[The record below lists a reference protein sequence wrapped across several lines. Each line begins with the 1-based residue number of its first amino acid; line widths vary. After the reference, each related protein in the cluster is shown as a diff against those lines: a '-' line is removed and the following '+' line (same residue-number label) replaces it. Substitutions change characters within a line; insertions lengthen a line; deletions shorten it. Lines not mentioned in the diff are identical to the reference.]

1 MNQTVVVRSIS
12 LYPIKSLDGVAV
24 PAARILAGGTLEH
37 DREFALFDDQGKWI
51 NGKRDSRIHRIRAE
65 YDLSGLLVSLRDTD
79 ELRPRTFHLVEQRR
93 EAEAW
98 FEDFFGVRVQL
109 RRDIQNGFPDDVES
123 TGPTIV
129 GAGTLREVSSWFGIA
144 DPEETRRRFRANI
157 ELATELPFWEDR
169 LFDDAET
176 QVEFRIGDVTVLG
189 VNPCQRCAVPSRNPS
204 TGAVIPDFQRV
215 FAARREETLPPWAT
229 LSRFNH
235 YYRLSVNTRLPVSEA
250 GKSIRCGDE
259 VRVRESTARPKLPS

>member
-1 MNQTVVVRSIS
+1 MNPTVVVNSIS
-12 LYPIKSLDGVAV
+12 VYPIKSLDGVV
-24 PAARILAGGTLEH
+24 VSTARILAGGTLEH
-37 DREFALFDDQGKWI
+37 DREFAVFDDHGKWI

-65 YDLSGLLVSLRDTD
+65 YDLSGLLVSLRDAD
-79 ELRPRTFHLVEQRR
+79 ESQSRTFHLVENQR
-93 EAEAW
+93 ELEAW
-98 FEDFFGVRVQL
+98 FADFFGVHVHL
-109 RRDIQNGFPDDVES
+109 RRDPQNGFPDDVDS

-157 ELATELPFWEDR
+157 ELTTDVPFWEDR
-169 LFDDAET
+169 LFGDAET

-204 TGAVIPDFQRV
+204 TGVVIPDFQRV
-215 FAARREETLPPWAT
+215 FTARREETLPRWAP

-235 YYRLSVNTRLPVSEA
+235 YYRLSVNTRIPPSEA
-250 GKSIRCGDE
+250 GKVIRCGNE
-259 VRVRESTARPKLPS
+259 VRI